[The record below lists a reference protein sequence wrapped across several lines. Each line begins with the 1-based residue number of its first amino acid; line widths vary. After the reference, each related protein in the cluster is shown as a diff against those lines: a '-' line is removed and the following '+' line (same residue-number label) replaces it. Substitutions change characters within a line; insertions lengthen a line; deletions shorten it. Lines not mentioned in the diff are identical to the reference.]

1 MLKTHIIS
9 LGCPKNTVD
18 TERLLASLNLEI
30 ESVEQV
36 IDSDIVFINTCSFIH
51 TAVEE
56 SVETI
61 LDVIQSVSSL
71 AHKPYIIVAGCLV
84 SRYGEEVLGRDIPEV
99 ALWLSNKSMSTWGL
113 SIQSLLNIQS
123 SKPKQYR
130 VVSTQSYSWLKIAE
144 GCSHSC
150 SFCTIPR
157 IRGSYHSFLKEAIIS
172 EANELLEKGI
182 KELVVVAQDI
192 TRWGSDRVDSQETL
206 GDLLKTIGALP
217 RLHWLRLLY
226 LYPAGVTTELL
237 ETLTTIPTFVPYFD
251 IPMQHVH
258 PDIVLRM
265 GRPFAHDPWKI
276 IKRVRSFFPHAA
288 LRTSIIVGFPGET
301 EEHFS
306 FLLSFVK
313 EAQFAHLGVFTYQ
326 QEEGTLS
333 STYPHQI
340 CQEIK
345 EERKARLLEV
355 QMEQSR
361 TYLESFVGS
370 TMDVLIDSKSDE
382 WDGLYRGRTW
392 FQAPEF
398 DGITYVSGDFT
409 MQNPIGSVEQATITE
424 SLLYDV
430 VAVV

>member
-18 TERLLASLNLEI
+18 TERLLASLNFEI
-30 ESVEQV
+30 QSVSSPIE
-36 IDSDIVFINTCSFIH
+36 SDIVFINTCSFVN

-56 SVETI
+56 SIETI
-61 LDVIQSVSSL
+61 LEVIESVSSL
-71 AHKPYIIVAGCLV
+71 EHKPYIIVAGCLV
-84 SRYGEEVLGRDIPEV
+84 GRYGEEDLRKDLPEV
-99 ALWLSNKSMSTWGL
+99 DLWLSNKSISTWGL
-113 SIQSLLNIQS
+113 SILSLLNVKS
-123 SKPKQYR
+123 SKAKQSR
-130 VVSTQSYSWLKIAE
+130 IVSTQSYSWLKIAE

-150 SFCTIPR
+150 SFCTIPS
-157 IRGSYHSFLKEAIIS
+157 IRGPYRSFVKDELLN
-172 EANELLEKGI
+172 EANELVGKGI
-182 KELVVVAQDI
+182 KELIVVAQDI
-192 TRWGSDRVDSQETL
+192 TKWGGDFTKSRETL
-206 GDLLKTIGALP
+206 STLLQDIGAISG
-217 RLHWLRLLY
+217 LHWLRLLY

-258 PDIVLRM
+258 PEIVEKM
-265 GRPFAHDPWKI
+265 GRPFAHNPWKI
-276 IKRVRSFFPHAA
+276 IERVRSFFPHAA

-326 QEEGTLS
+326 PENGTPS
-333 STYPHQI
+333 ATYPNQI
-340 CQEIK
+340 PEEVK

-355 QMEQSR
+355 QMEQSKS
-361 TYLESFVGS
+361 YLTSFVGS
-370 TMDVLIDSKSDE
+370 KMDILIDSKSDE
-382 WDGLYRGRTW
+382 WDGLYHGRAW

-398 DGITYVSGDFT
+398 DGITYISGDFSSKS
-409 MQNPIGSVEQATITE
+409 PIGSMEQATITE
-424 SLLYDV
+424 SLLYDI